1 MLVLIFL
8 QNHYIIALQQCQ
20 ILNMAKL
27 NVVKLTQ
34 RMVDMDRTTRESTEM
49 LIKMGYPHFSKSE
62 KIIADF
68 VLKDMGDVAV
78 MPLGQLSK
86 MTGISEPSIIR
97 FVRKLGFDGYSA
109 FKRHML
115 RDDSITP
122 DIRKPADNPILTP
135 ATPLERIPENI
146 VSLTCNAL
154 QDTLRIVNTDS
165 YKKAIEWIKAS
176 RRVDIFGVG
185 YSGNVA
191 NDLMIRLVRIGID
204 CRAQSDSALQQLGAN
219 ALSKGDLAIGI
230 SFSGRTISI
239 INALKAAKSAGA
251 RTIAITSY
259 RSSEIIQ
266 DADISLLTSDMQGPL
281 FEHMTISRI
290 LQTTVT
296 DILYM
301 GILLSEYDKYS
312 ANYQYSQNILEQN
325 EEWRKRKS

>member
-1 MLVLIFL
+1 
-8 QNHYIIALQQCQ
+8 
-20 ILNMAKL
+20 
-27 NVVKLTQ
+27 
-34 RMVDMDRTTRESTEM
+34 
-49 LIKMGYPHFSKSE
+49 
-62 KIIADF
+62 
-68 VLKDMGDVAV
+68 
-78 MPLGQLSK
+78 
-86 MTGISEPSIIR
+86 
-97 FVRKLGFDGYSA
+97 
-109 FKRHML
+109 
-115 RDDSITP
+115 
-122 DIRKPADNPILTP
+122 
-135 ATPLERIPENI
+135 
-146 VSLTCNAL
+146 
-154 QDTLRIVNTDS
+154 
-165 YKKAIEWIKAS
+165 
-176 RRVDIFGVG
+176 
-185 YSGNVA
+185 
-191 NDLMIRLVRIGID
+191 MIRLVRIGID

-281 FEHMTISRI
+281 FEHMMISRI